1 MKPIPHNSR
10 AEAGTAARVR
20 APRAAARKVL
30 LKELLRW
37 DTPFNSKKIFVMR
50 VPW

>member
-30 LKELLRW
+30 FKKAAQVGSRSTLKIIFLLR
-37 DTPFNSKKIFVMR
+37 
-50 VPW
+50 VPL

>member
-20 APRAAARKVL
+20 TPPKTADRKVFFMKAAQVGVCS
-30 LKELLRW
+30 LKA
-37 DTPFNSKKIFVMR
+37 IG
-50 VPW
+50 